1 MDPTSEQ
8 KLKQLLEEGKIT
20 EEEFRQLLEAMLK
33 QERLQGL
40 NLTPNQQNHRDL
52 PSLRNIPWQ
61 IWVVVVLLHGG
72 YWKLFMIPKYPWPP
86 LAFGEGVFYNRPL
99 TRLEMVFIAFLI
111 IAGIHVLYFGAAGAW
126 LVSFLNL
133 ILIILAYS
141 AKRHFFHIKTI
152 ENLHYPNQEHE
163 LWSRPVNRTQDPF

>member
-8 KLKQLLEEGKIT
+8 ELKQLLEEGKIT

-40 NLTPNQQNHRDL
+40 NLTPNQKNHRDL

-61 IWVVVVLLHGG
+61 IWVVVVLLAWEGIG
-72 YWKLFMIPKYPWPP
+72 NLFMIPKYPWAATWL
-86 LAFGEGVFYNRPL
+86 LAKVFFIIGLLRAWRWL
-99 TRLEMVFIAFLI
+99 FIAFLI

-152 ENLHYPNQEHE
+152 ENLHYPNQGA
-163 LWSRPVNRTQDPF
+163 